1 MSGLWSTLQLPEA
14 QPDAYVWLVVL
25 LAHAF
30 LGLVL
35 VALIAPVLARWTALL
50 PLPSAVQIVTA
61 VYAVVWEGLVQ
72 QLGAGW
78 LDAAVDTAAVVCGA
92 LIAWGAWSH
101 LGRKIAA
108 ALLVLLAVGGAGVW
122 RRRK

>member
-1 MSGLWSTLQLPEA
+1 MGLWSALLAPEA

-30 LGLVL
+30 LGLTLTAL
-35 VALIAPVLARWTALL
+35 VAPALARWTAML
-50 PLPSAVQIVTA
+50 PLPSAVQIVSL
-61 VYAVVWEGLVQ
+61 VYAVGWEGLVQ
-72 QLGAGW
+72 QLGAGL
-78 LDAAVDTAAVVCGA
+78 LDAAVDTLAVVCGA

>member
-1 MSGLWSTLQLPEA
+1 MIDLLTPEA

-30 LGLVL
+30 LGLTLTAL
-35 VALIAPVLARWTALL
+35 VAPALARWTAML
-50 PLPSAVQIVTA
+50 PLPSAVQIVTM
-61 VYAVVWEGLVQ
+61 VYAVLWEGVIQ
-72 QLGAGW
+72 RLGAGL
-78 LDAAVDTAAVVCGA
+78 LDAAVDTLAVVCGA

-108 ALLVLLAVGGAGVW
+108 ALLVLLAVGWAGVR